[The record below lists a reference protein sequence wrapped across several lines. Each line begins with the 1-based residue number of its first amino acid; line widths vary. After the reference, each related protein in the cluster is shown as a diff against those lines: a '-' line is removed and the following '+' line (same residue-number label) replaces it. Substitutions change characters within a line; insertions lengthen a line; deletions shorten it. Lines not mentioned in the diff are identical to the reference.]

1 MSARSLYK
9 IVGGK
14 ASKGH
19 RTGQPVRRSSFR
31 AGEREPRYWR
41 PFNKAERN
49 ARMRA
54 AETYDQKHKIAG
66 KRNGPLGAIGVDVL
80 RELMRMIDFKTG
92 RLEPAIATL
101 ATRLSRSRG
110 AIVKAL
116 ARLKDH
122 GFLNWIRRF
131 EPIKDPDT
139 FGPQVKQVTNAYW
152 FGLPK
157 EAADMVRRMMGKG
170 PMPDDEVTRRKANE
184 EETAAM
190 LATISAE
197 DLAAFRAGDESPLAK
212 ALASLGR
219 RVDLCNANSPGGQ
232 NPTLQG

>member
-1 MSARSLYK
+1 MSARSLFQ
-9 IVGGK
+9 IAGGK
-14 ASKGH
+14 AKKGH
-19 RTGQPVRRSSFR
+19 RTGQPVRRSSYR
-31 AGEREPRYWR
+31 AGEREQRYWR

-54 AETYDQKHKIAG
+54 AEVYDRKHKIAG

-101 ATRLSRSRG
+101 AERLRRSRG
-110 AIVKAL
+110 AIVSAL

-131 EPIKDPDT
+131 EPIEDPDA

-170 PMPDDEVTRRKANE
+170 PCPTTR
-184 EETAAM
+184 
-190 LATISAE
+190 S
-197 DLAAFRAGDESPLAK
+197 RAGRPRKSRRRRCSRPSPPRTWPRSGPATSRRSPRPSLRLAG
-212 ALASLGR
+212 A
-219 RVDLCNANSPGGQ
+219 
-232 NPTLQG
+232 

>member
-1 MSARSLYK
+1 
-9 IVGGK
+9 
-14 ASKGH
+14 
-19 RTGQPVRRSSFR
+19 
-31 AGEREPRYWR
+31 
-41 PFNKAERN
+41 
-49 ARMRA
+49 MRA
-54 AETYDQKHKIAG
+54 AEVYDRKHKIAG

-101 ATRLSRSRG
+101 AERLRRSRG
-110 AIVKAL
+110 AIVSAL

-131 EPIKDPDT
+131 EPIEDPDA

-170 PMPDDEVTRRKANE
+170 PLPDDEVTRRKADE
-184 EETAAM
+184 EQTAAM
-190 LATISAE
+190 LATVSAE
-197 DLAAFRAGDESPLAK
+197 DLAAFRAGNESPLAK

-219 RVDLCNANSPGGQ
+219 RVDLSNANSPGGQ
-232 NPTLQG
+232 NPSLQG

>member
-1 MSARSLYK
+1 MTARSLFK

-14 ASKGH
+14 ATKGH
-19 RTGQPVRRSSFR
+19 RPGQPVRRSSYR
-31 AGEREPRYWR
+31 AGEREQRHWR

-54 AETYDQKHKIAG
+54 AETYDRKHKIAG

-122 GFLNWIRRF
+122 ASSTGSGGSNRSKI
-131 EPIKDPDT
+131 P
-139 FGPQVKQVTNAYW
+139 
-152 FGLPK
+152 
-157 EAADMVRRMMGKG
+157 
-170 PMPDDEVTRRKANE
+170 TRLVPR
-184 EETAAM
+184 
-190 LATISAE
+190 
-197 DLAAFRAGDESPLAK
+197 
-212 ALASLGR
+212 
-219 RVDLCNANSPGGQ
+219 
-232 NPTLQG
+232 